1 MEKDIIKDKTI
12 LDTGFGYTLSMIGG
26 KFRLPILYTL
36 MEYGTVRFNELK
48 KYIVNISA
56 RTLST
61 VLKEMEDEGLIVRK
75 EYSSVVLKVEY
86 SISDKAKQLY
96 PLLDFI
102 SEWGDYMRSSGKEK
116 RHSDDTMLESP
127 TNAPV

>member
-1 MEKDIIKDKTI
+1 MEKESIKDTTI

-36 MEYGTVRFNELK
+36 MEFGTVRFNELK

-75 EYSSVVLKVEY
+75 EYASVVLKVEY

-102 SEWGDYMRSSGKEK
+102 SEWGDYMRANRQGSE
-116 RHSDDTMLESP
+116 TILEHP
-127 TNAPV
+127 TSAPSVDEE